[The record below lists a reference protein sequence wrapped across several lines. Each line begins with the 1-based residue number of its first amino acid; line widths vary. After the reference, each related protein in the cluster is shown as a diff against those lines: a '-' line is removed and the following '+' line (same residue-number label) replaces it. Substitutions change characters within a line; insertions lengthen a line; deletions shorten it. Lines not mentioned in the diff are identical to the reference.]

1 MSDTAP
7 ILPKHVQETIDSISK
22 LHAGHRHA
30 AGRFRRAISQLTE
43 FFARPRFIA
52 LLTLAL
58 LAWFGLCVALAL
70 AGRPAID
77 SWLVQGLQSA
87 ASIFALYMTA
97 FILMTQRHEDELAEL
112 RGQLTLELSIL
123 SEQKIAKV
131 IELIEE
137 LRRDLPSVRDR
148 GDPEAD
154 ALAQPAD
161 QEAVLAALKEVQ
173 LEARSSSEA
182 PSEADLPRAP

>member
-1 MSDTAP
+1 MSDTAQ
-7 ILPKHVQETIDSISK
+7 ILPTHVQDTIDSISK

-30 AGRFRRAISQLTE
+30 GGRFRRAIAQLTE
-43 FFARPRFIA
+43 FFARPRFIGF
-52 LLTLAL
+52 LTLAL
-58 LAWFGLCVALAL
+58 LAWFGLGGALAL
-70 AGRPAID
+70 VGRPAID
-77 SWLVQGLQSA
+77 SWLFQGLQSA
-87 ASIFALYMTA
+87 TSIFALYMTV

-131 IELIEE
+131 IELLEE

-173 LEARSSSEA
+173 LEAKSASEA
-182 PSEADLPRAP
+182 PPDAEP